1 MTRFLQALG
10 AAVAV
15 AVAGCAAPPKPAP
28 VERIVLLPSEDGTPS
43 ALVITRRDGKA
54 LELNQPYASA
64 QVSRDA
70 LASGTATE
78 AEVTGRYQLLL
89 SVQPPRIRSY
99 TLYFESNRAV
109 LTRDSQ
115 REVDRILAEAATT
128 PAAEIDVIG
137 HTDRRGNDR
146 ENDALGLTRAQF
158 VATLMERQGFVRSRL
173 SVQSRGE
180 REPLVPTADGMD
192 EPRNRRV
199 EIRLR

>member
-1 MTRFLQALG
+1 MIRAWIALAL
-10 AAVAV
+10 AAAL
-15 AVAGCAAPPKPAP
+15 AGCAAPKPAP
-28 VERIVLLPSEDGTPS
+28 VERIVLLPSEDGRPS
-43 ALVITRRDGKA
+43 AVIITRRDGKE

-64 QVSRDA
+64 QVSREA
-70 LASGTATE
+70 LASSASTA
-78 AEVTGRYQLLL
+78 AEVEGRYQLLL

-115 REVDRILAEAATT
+115 REVDRILTEAAAT

-137 HTDRRGNDR
+137 HTDRRGTDR

-180 REPLVPTADGMD
+180 REPLVPTGDGVD

>member
-1 MTRFLQALG
+1 MIRIWIALAL
-10 AAVAV
+10 AAAL
-15 AVAGCAAPPKPAP
+15 AGCAAPKPSP
-28 VERIVLLPSEDGTPS
+28 VERIVLLPSEDGRPS
-43 ALVITRRDGKA
+43 AVIITRRDGKEI
-54 LELNQPYASA
+54 ELNQPYASA
-64 QVSRDA
+64 QVSKDA
-70 LASGTATE
+70 LAGGASSE
-78 AEVTGRYQLLL
+78 AEVSGRYQLLM

-115 REVDRILAEAATT
+115 REVDRVLTEAAAT

-180 REPLVPTADGMD
+180 REPLVPTADGVD